1 MHAWH
6 RKCCMC
12 DKEKGVI
19 RSPRGGKY
27 ASIGPSSICPGA
39 GHTHTCGAGCHLGSC
54 DPDELALDSYF
65 FHIRAGYSLIN
76 DVHAQLLLR
85 PKAPNPVKFTAYEFR
100 HAPIGEA
107 QARYT
112 IRYYVIAMLFVVFD
126 IEAVFFYPWAVA
138 FNSLGWY
145 GLIEMVL
152 FIVLLLVAYVYA
164 WRKGALDWV
173 SS

>member
-1 MHAWH
+1 MH
-6 RKCCMC
+6 
-12 DKEKGVI
+12 VL
-19 RSPRGGKY
+19 
-27 ASIGPSSICPGA
+27 ASTLAQATAPVTQATTPVSSGLADWLIMA
-39 GHTHTCGAGCHLGSC
+39 VFFQFVLGIAVSMM
-54 DPDELALDSYF
+54 
-65 FHIRAGYSLIN
+65 LIP
-76 DVHAQLLLR
+76 ALLR
-85 PKAPNPVKFTAYEFR
+85 PKAPNATKATPYESGMP
-100 HAPIGEA
+100 PIGEA

-138 FNSLGWY
+138 FNNIGWY

-173 SS
+173 S

>member
-1 MHAWH
+1 MLH
-6 RKCCMC
+6 
-12 DKEKGVI
+12 
-19 RSPRGGKY
+19 
-27 ASIGPSSICPGA
+27 
-39 GHTHTCGAGCHLGSC
+39 
-54 DPDELALDSYF
+54 LALPASVLAQATPTPVAQAVTSVPVTQMNWLLIAIYF
-65 FHIRAGYSLIN
+65 TFVLAIALSMMFLP
-76 DVHAQLLLR
+76 ALLR
-85 PKAPNPVKFTAYEFR
+85 PKAPNPVKFTAYESGMP
-100 HAPIGEA
+100 PIGEA

-145 GLIEMVL
+145 GLVEIVL